1 MIMHYFL
8 QQTIYL
14 VYMTNVVIMTGHFM
28 ISYFLKKKNSLFIKI
43 SIVLIL
49 VLSSL
54 LTSHGVFYVST
65 K

>member
-28 ISYFLKKKNSLFIKI
+28 ISYFLKKKKFIIYKD
-43 SIVLIL
+43 
-49 VLSSL
+49 
-54 LTSHGVFYVST
+54 
-65 K
+65 